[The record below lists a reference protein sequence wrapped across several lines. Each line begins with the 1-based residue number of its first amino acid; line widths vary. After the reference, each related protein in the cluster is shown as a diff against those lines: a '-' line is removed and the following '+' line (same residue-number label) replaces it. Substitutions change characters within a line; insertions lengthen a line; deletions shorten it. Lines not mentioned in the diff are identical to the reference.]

1 MHIQQ
6 QKYAKNMHHKY
17 YCKACDYGCSRKFLW
32 EQHLGTRKHKSATEA
47 TDYQPENM
55 QNSSL
60 HVCEY
65 CGREYK
71 QRSGLWRH
79 KKKCQPV
86 KTDAVTATEEL
97 VLTENTNDNDDTDMR
112 LLVKEM
118 MTHMRTQA
126 EQLQAQNKIIS
137 DMIPK
142 MGSNNNNRFNIN
154 VFLNEQCK
162 DALDMS
168 DFLESLQIQLRDLD
182 YIRDNGLMEG
192 ISTVFIKGLNQ
203 LDTFKRP
210 IHCTDVKRETLYI
223 KDGGEWDRDTGKER
237 LKTAI
242 DTVANKH
249 RIALADWESK
259 NPNWQQSE
267 SKKDEYLLLVQSL
280 MGDIQEGNGENK
292 IIKTIAKNTII
303 DDKVKN

>member
-1 MHIQQ
+1 MQ
-6 QKYAKNMHHKY
+6 YKY
-17 YCKACDYGCSRKFLW
+17 YCIVCDYGCSRKFLW
-32 EQHLGTRKHKSATEA
+32 KQHLDTRKHKLATEA
-47 TDYQPENM
+47 TNYQPENM
-55 QNSSL
+55 QNNAL
-60 HVCEY
+60 HVCEH
-65 CGREYK
+65 CSREYK

-79 KKKCQPV
+79 RKKCQP
-86 KTDAVTATEEL
+86 KAATVTTTEEL
-97 VLTENTNDNDDTDMR
+97 VVSENTNDNDNTEMR

-192 ISTVFIKGLNQ
+192 ISTVFIKGLNK

-237 LKTAI
+237 MKTAI

-259 NPNWQQSE
+259 NPTWQQSE

-280 MGDIQEGNGENK
+280 MGDIQESNGENK

>member
-6 QKYAKNMHHKY
+6 QKYAKNMHSKY
-17 YCKACDYGCSRKFLW
+17 HCEVCDYKCSRKFLW
-32 EQHLGTRKHKSATEA
+32 EQHLATRKHQSATQA
-47 TDYQPENM
+47 TDCQPENM
-55 QNSSL
+55 QNSNL
-60 HVCEY
+60 HVCEV

-79 KKKCQPV
+79 KKRCTAENSTV
-86 KTDAVTATEEL
+86 VTKAEEMML
-97 VLTENTNDNDDTDMR
+97 KDDDESSDDMK

-126 EQLQAQNKIIS
+126 QQLQAQNKIIS

-223 KDGGEWDRDTGKER
+223 KDGGEWDRDVSKER

-249 RIALADWESK
+249 RIAIADWEK
-259 NPNWQQSE
+259 QNPNWQQSE
-267 SKKDEYLLLVQSL
+267 AKKEEYILLVQSL
-280 MGDIQEGNGENK
+280 MSDVQDGNGENK
-292 IIKTIAKNTII
+292 IIKSIARNTII
-303 DDKVKN
+303 DDKIKN

>member
-1 MHIQQ
+1 M
-6 QKYAKNMHHKY
+6 QKICTLNIIVKCVTINAVESF
-17 YCKACDYGCSRKFLW
+17 YGNN
-32 EQHLGTRKHKSATEA
+32 T
-47 TDYQPENM
+47 YP
-55 QNSSL
+55 
-60 HVCEY
+60 HV
-65 CGREYK
+65 
-71 QRSGLWRH
+71 
-79 KKKCQPV
+79 
-86 KTDAVTATEEL
+86 
-97 VLTENTNDNDDTDMR
+97 NTNRQRRQRIGNRKICKIIPSMFVSFVGENINKDQVYGGTKRNVQPAKESVVVANAEHLVVTESGDDEMKM
-112 LLVKEM
+112 LVKEM
-118 MTHMRTQA
+118 MSHMRTQS
-126 EQLQAQNKIIS
+126 EQIQAQNKIIS

-182 YIRDNGLMEG
+182 YIRDNGLLEG
-192 ISTVFIKGLNQ
+192 ISTVFIKGLEQ

-249 RIALADWESK
+249 RIALAEWERK
-259 NPNWQQSE
+259 NPNWQKSE
-267 SKKDEYLLLVQSL
+267 SKKEEY
-280 MGDIQEGNGENK
+280 IY
-292 IIKTIAKNTII
+292 
-303 DDKVKN
+303 

>member
-6 QKYAKNMHHKY
+6 QKYAKNMHPKY
-17 YCKACDYGCSRKFLW
+17 YCEVCDYKCSRKFLW
-32 EQHLGTRKHKSATEA
+32 EQHLSTRKHKSATQA
-47 TDYQPENM
+47 TDWQPDNM
-55 QNSSL
+55 QNNPL
-60 HVCEY
+60 HVCEF

-79 KKKCQPV
+79 KKKCTAAKESV
-86 KTDAVTATEEL
+86 VVANAEHLVVTESG
-97 VLTENTNDNDDTDMR
+97 DDEMKM
-112 LLVKEM
+112 LVKEM
-118 MTHMRTQA
+118 MSHMRTQS
-126 EQLQAQNKIIS
+126 EQIQAQNKIIS

-182 YIRDNGLMEG
+182 YIRDNGLLEG
-192 ISTVFIKGLNQ
+192 ISTVFIKGLEQ

-249 RIALADWESK
+249 RIALAEWERK
-259 NPNWQQSE
+259 NPNWQKSE
-267 SKKDEYLLLVQSL
+267 SKKEEYILLVQSL

-303 DDKVKN
+303 DDKIKN

>member
-6 QKYAKNMHHKY
+6 QKYAKNMQYKY
-17 YCKACDYGCSRKFLW
+17 YCAVCDYGCSRKFLW

-47 TDYQPENM
+47 TDCQPEDM
-55 QNSSL
+55 QNSAL
-60 HVCEY
+60 HICEY

-79 KKKCQPV
+79 KKKCQPP
-86 KTDAVTATEEL
+86 KTATVTTTEEL
-97 VLTENTNDNDDTDMR
+97 VVSDNTNDSDDTDMR

-137 DMIPK
+137 DMIPN

-237 LKTAI
+237 MKTAI
-242 DTVANKH
+242 DTLANKH

-259 NPNWQQSE
+259 NPNWQQNE

-280 MGDIQEGNGENK
+280 MGDIEESNGENK

>member
-6 QKYAKNMHHKY
+6 QKHAKNMHSKY
-17 YCKACDYGCSRKFLW
+17 YCQVCDYGCSRKFLW
-32 EQHLGTRKHKSATEA
+32 EQHLGTRKHKSATQA
-47 TDYQPENM
+47 TDCQPENM
-55 QNSSL
+55 QNTDL
-60 HVCEY
+60 HVCDM

-79 KKKCQPV
+79 KKKCV
-86 KTDAVTATEEL
+86 AKESSVIVNKEEL
-97 VLTENTNDNDDTDMR
+97 VVTESNGDDTDMR

-182 YIRDNGLMEG
+182 YIRDNGLLEG

-223 KDGGEWDRDTGKER
+223 KDGGEWDRDMGKER

-242 DTVANKH
+242 DTVAQKH

-267 SKKDEYLLLVQSL
+267 SKKEEYILLVQSL
-280 MGDIQEGNGENK
+280 MGDIQDGNGENK

>member
-79 KKKCQPV
+79 KKKCQTV

-142 MGSNNNNRFNIN
+142 MGSNNNNLFNIN